1 MGLKRVT
8 WCIASSLN
16 PLCELTDR
24 KTPIL
29 MLCLNPIHYK
39 VCLPLQNG
47 AAHSYGLLPGSVV
60 FELIY
65 GSEHIEKEM
74 VLLEEHSGPFLG
86 LYFNLG
92 DEFDLTVPD
101 IDEKPVK
108 FHKNHFSIGY
118 LPGNLALF
126 HVKKGA
132 YASLKFNMVPSLAR
146 LWIHEFNFFDELI
159 GSLEERAPFY
169 LTNKPF
175 FATDN
180 LLRKVNDLL
189 TDRHRGEVREMH
201 FYMACTDIFIASL
214 KHIATIHKGSA
225 PKPALQPGN
234 TEALERVD
242 GYIKAN
248 LSSPITLDLIANEA
262 GVEPRTLSRLF
273 RRAYDQTVM
282 QVVFEERMKEA
293 MRLLLDTGFS
303 IEQIANAVG
312 YHHHTHFTTAFK
324 RRFQQYPSEVRL
336 GKELDQHDEK

>member
-1 MGLKRVT
+1 M
-8 WCIASSLN
+8 
-16 PLCELTDR
+16 D
-24 KTPIL
+24 
-29 MLCLNPIHYK
+29 
-39 VCLPLQNG
+39 
-47 AAHSYGLLPGSVV
+47 
-60 FELIY
+60 
-65 GSEHIEKEM
+65 
-74 VLLEEHSGPFLG
+74 LLEACAGPFLG

-101 IDEKPVK
+101 IDDKPVK

-146 LWIHEFNFFDELI
+146 LWSHEFNFFDELI
-159 GSLEERAPFY
+159 ESLEEQAPFY
-169 LTNKPF
+169 LTSKPF
-175 FATDN
+175 FATDS

-189 TDRHRGEVREMH
+189 NDRHCGEVREMH
-201 FYMACTDIFIASL
+201 FYMACTDIFITSL
-214 KHIATIHKGSA
+214 RHIATIDKGNE
-225 PKPALQPGN
+225 PKPGLQPSN
-234 TEALERVD
+234 TQALERVD

-248 LSSPITLDLIANEA
+248 LSSPITLNLIALEA

-273 RRAYDQTVM
+273 RKAYDQTVM
-282 QVVFEERMKEA
+282 EVVFEVRMKEA

-324 RRFQQYPSEVRL
+324 RKYQQYPSEVRL
-336 GKELDQHDEK
+336 GKELDQHGEK